1 MQFVLLLRGVTPVW
15 NFEKSCM
22 NIDTY
27 VWCWPWQEEN
37 EKIVSAS
44 SSSPHFITDYWCLLY
59 RNTEK
64 ICRQKK
70 LLLRSRES
78 LIHPAYLSRVYPT
91 AIKPFSI
98 NYERKQTMKIYK
110 KLLPK
115 FDYQHF
121 HRFPAGGCFR
131 NLFHFQLWNHLSKF
145 PRAST
150 FFSPFISFRVNITVS
165 KSKCGRWRL
174 AACDLALIQFIDFEQ
189 IQGFYKSRLSANCSV
204 EFRNFSV

>member
-1 MQFVLLLRGVTPVW
+1 MYDAGLDKKKMKK
-15 NFEKSCM
+15 N
-22 NIDTY
+22 
-27 VWCWPWQEEN
+27 
-37 EKIVSAS
+37 VSAS

-59 RNTEK
+59 RNNEK

-91 AIKPFSI
+91 AITRFSI

-150 FFSPFISFRVNITVS
+150 FFFTSLFFQS
-165 KSKCGRWRL
+165 KYYCK
-174 AACDLALIQFIDFEQ
+174 QEQ
-189 IQGFYKSRLSANCSV
+189 VWKMAIGSV
-204 EFRNFSV
+204 WLGLNSIHRF

>member
-59 RNTEK
+59 RNNEK
-64 ICRQKK
+64 ICRKKK

-150 FFSPFISFRVNITVS
+150 FFFTFHFFQS
-165 KSKCGRWRL
+165 KYYCK
-174 AACDLALIQFIDFEQ
+174 QEQ
-189 IQGFYKSRLSANCSV
+189 VWKMAIGSV
-204 EFRNFSV
+204 WLGLNSIHRF